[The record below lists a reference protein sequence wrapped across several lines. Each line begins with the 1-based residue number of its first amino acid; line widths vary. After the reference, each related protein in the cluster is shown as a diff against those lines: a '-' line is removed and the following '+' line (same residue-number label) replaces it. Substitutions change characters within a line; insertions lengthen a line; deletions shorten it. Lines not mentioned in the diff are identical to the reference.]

1 MWRFILFISCFFL
14 ISWYAFQS
22 IRTQTSIKWVFV
34 LYWAICLAVILN
46 FILQFR
52 FFTNQENDVARFFS
66 FGYLMILL
74 ITQLI
79 LIVFLVAEDTYRI
92 LRAIVNFA
100 FPSPSETWVGRREFI
115 SKMALG
121 LAALPFTGL
130 LYGIFKGRYNY
141 KVLHHTIAFDDL
153 PEAFDGYTLTQI
165 SDFHCGSFDRYD
177 KVKYGIDLINAQG
190 SDVIFFTGDMVNNKA
205 VELNR
210 WIELFS
216 TLSAKDGVFSVLGN
230 HDYGDYTSWDTPEKK
245 EENLKKLVSLQEQ
258 MGFQL
263 LRNEHT
269 TLQRG
274 DAQLDVVGVE
284 NWGKGGFKKA
294 GDLDKALS
302 KTTSNGFKILM
313 SHDPSHWEM
322 IVRDHST
329 HIPLTLSGHTHGMQF
344 GIDIPGWIKWS
355 PAKWRYPYWSGL
367 YNEKDQHL
375 YVNRGFGYLAY
386 PGRLGMWPEITVITL
401 RKAT

>member
-1 MWRFILFISCFFL
+1 MWRYILFISCFFL
-14 ISWYAFQS
+14 ISWYAFQA
-22 IRTQTSIKWVFV
+22 IRTQTSVKWVLV
-34 LYWAICLAVILN
+34 LYWGICIAVILN
-46 FILQFR
+46 FIIQLR
-52 FFTNQENDVARFFS
+52 FFSHIDSDVFRFFS
-66 FGYLMILL
+66 FGYLLILL
-74 ITQLI
+74 IAQLV
-79 LIVFLVAEDTYRI
+79 LIVFLAAEDTYRI
-92 LRAIVNFA
+92 VRALIHFI

-121 LAALPFTGL
+121 LAAIPFAGL
-130 LYGIFKGRYNY
+130 MYGIFKGRYNY
-141 KVLHHTIAFDDL
+141 KVLHHTITFDDL
-153 PEAFDGYTLTQI
+153 PDAFDGYTLTQV

-190 SDVIFFTGDMVNNKA
+190 SDAIFFTGDMVNNKA
-205 VELNR
+205 AELDN
-210 WIELFS
+210 WSALFS
-216 TLSAKDGVFSVLGN
+216 TLTAKDGVFSVLGN
-230 HDYGDYTSWDTPEKK
+230 HDYGDYVSWETQKEK
-245 EENLKKLVSLQEQ
+245 EENLAKLIGLQKQ

-263 LRNEHT
+263 LRNEHAT
-269 TLQRG
+269 IQRG
-274 DAQLDVVGVE
+274 NTQLDVVGVE

-302 KTTSNGFKILM
+302 KSSSNNFKILL

-322 IVRDHST
+322 IVRDHPT

-367 YNEKDQHL
+367 YKEKKQHL

-401 RKAT
+401 RKAV

>member
-1 MWRFILFISCFFL
+1 MWRYILFISCFFL
-14 ISWYAFQS
+14 ISWYAFQA
-22 IRTQTSIKWVFV
+22 IRTQTSFKWVLV
-34 LYWAICLAVILN
+34 LYWVVCLAVILN
-46 FILQFR
+46 FIVQFR
-52 FFTNQENDVARFFS
+52 LSIDQDSDVAKFFS
-66 FGYLMILL
+66 FGYLL
-74 ITQLI
+74 IVLIVQLI
-79 LIVFLVAEDTYRI
+79 LIVFLIAEDTYRI
-92 LRAIVNFA
+92 VRALIHFV

-121 LAALPFTGL
+121 LAAIPFAGL
-130 LYGIFKGRYNY
+130 LYGVFKGRYNY
-141 KVLHHTIAFDDL
+141 KVLHHTIVLDNLPDAF
-153 PEAFDGYTLTQI
+153 EGYTLTQI

-177 KVKYGIDLINAQG
+177 KVKYGIDLINAQA

-205 VELNR
+205 TELNK
-210 WIELFS
+210 WAELFS
-216 TLSAKDGVFSVLGN
+216 SLTAKDGVFSVLGN
-230 HDYGDYTSWDTPEKK
+230 HDYGDYVSWDTPKKK
-245 EENLKKLVSLQEQ
+245 EENLAQLISLQKQ
-258 MGFQL
+258 IGFQV
-263 LRNEHT
+263 LRNEHAII
-269 TLQRG
+269 QRG
-274 DAQLDVVGVE
+274 GAQLDVIGVE

-302 KTTSNGFKILM
+302 KTSPNSFKILL

-322 IVRDHST
+322 IVRDHPT

-367 YNEKDQHL
+367 YKEKEQHL